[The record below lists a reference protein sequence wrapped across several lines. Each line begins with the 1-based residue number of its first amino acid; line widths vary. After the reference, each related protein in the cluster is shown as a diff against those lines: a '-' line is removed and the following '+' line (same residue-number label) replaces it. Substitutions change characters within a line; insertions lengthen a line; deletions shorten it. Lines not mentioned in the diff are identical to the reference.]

1 MAPATSP
8 PGRWARPRLNPR
20 PAKVSPRPSAAG
32 AAPPGAAC
40 DTAPAS
46 SSSSSRPARRPS
58 SRRRR
63 RLHHA
68 TSALSP
74 SLRRSPPSRPHRLRL
89 PRWRS
94 WGGRAGTLRHRRP
107 GRGSRETVA
116 AISPPAPRSG
126 RGPKAPARRAPAP
139 GSPHPARRPAPPRPR
154 SRGCSLPESP
164 RGPLAMD
171 AAPSPD
177 GRTGSS
183 SRFYCLPGLGG
194 RL

>member
-46 SSSSSRPARRPS
+46 SSSGPARRPS
-58 SRRRR
+58 SRRCRRR

-94 WGGRAGTLRHRRP
+94 WWGRAGTLRHRRP

-126 RGPKAPARRAPAP
+126 RGPESSRPPCP
-139 GSPHPARRPAPPRPR
+139 GPGFSPPRP
-154 SRGCSLPESP
+154 LPRAAEA
-164 RGPLAMD
+164 PLA
-171 AAPSPD
+171 
-177 GRTGSS
+177 
-183 SRFYCLPGLGG
+183 GL
-194 RL
+194 LST